1 MMLYLSSAP
10 QLQGGA
16 KQRKPRSMSYK
27 PNYATY
33 SRAPQGWHDEPF
45 EYVFSFQNSGEGPS
59 TIAQL
64 SLYNNPLEFG
74 PDADFF
80 MRGIA
85 ILVDVQP
92 TTVEPVT
99 TNVAYDLRL
108 RDSFG
113 RYLDNGYIPMGA
125 YATSPPEGAV
135 SGGTSPAM
143 FYQNPGSPVATPWYP
158 ELYCPANSAMWADF
172 QAEFAIGGVPWFYS
186 FHLYFAGVKRF
197 QNEQCEPSSATSK
210 KQQSQVWFEG
220 TATL

>member
-1 MMLYLSSAP
+1 
-10 QLQGGA
+10 
-16 KQRKPRSMSYK
+16 MSYK

-45 EYVFSFQNSGEGPS
+45 EYVYSFQNSGAGPAS
-59 TIAQL
+59 IAQL

-85 ILVDVQP
+85 ILVDVAP
-92 TTVEPVT
+92 AGD
-99 TNVAYDLRL
+99 TNVPYDLRL

-125 YATSPPEGAV
+125 YATSPPEGAI
-135 SGGTSPAM
+135 SGGVSAAL
-143 FYQNPGSPVATPWYP
+143 FYQNLGAAVATPWYP

-172 QAEFAIGGVPWFYS
+172 QAEFAVGGVTWFYS
-186 FHLYFAGVKRF
+186 FHLYFQGVKRF
-197 QNEQCEPSSATSK
+197 QNELCEPSSATTK
-210 KQQSQVWFEG
+210 TQQSQVWFEG
-220 TATL
+220 TAAL